1 MKCIILAAGKGT
13 RIPQITKKKP
23 KCLITINKISILKRQ
38 INFLKRLGINDIIVV
53 NGYKK
58 NQINFKNIKYITN
71 KNFEN
76 NEQLESLFTA
86 NKELNSDL
94 IITFAD
100 TIYDFSVLKQ
110 LLLSRKKEIILGVDR
125 NWKKRYK
132 FRYDHPYSQAD
143 KVRINKKGEVKIIG
157 KQMKLKDTNAEFLG
171 ILRLS
176 KKGCQIFIKN
186 FKILQK
192 KMDTKKLQIHH
203 FIQYLIKNDKK
214 ICTCNIEGQFMEI
227 DTFNDYKI
235 AKKIFTN

>member
-132 FRYDHPYSQAD
+132 FRYDHPFAQAD
-143 KVRINKKGEVKIIG
+143 KVSLTQKNEITKIG
-157 KQMKLKDTNAEFLG
+157 KKLNLNKTNAEFLG
-171 ILRLS
+171 ILKLS
-176 KKGCQIFIKN
+176 NNGCEIFKKN
-186 FKILQK
+186 FKFFTKK
-192 KMDTKKLQIHH
+192 KMSKMQIHD
-203 FIQYLIKNDKK
+203 FLNFLIKKK
-214 ICTCNIEGQFMEI
+214 VSIKSCSVRGKYMEI
-227 DTFNDYKI
+227 DTYNDYKL
-235 AKKIFTN
+235 AQKMFPRK